1 MDNDKYSILE
11 EYFSGDKQ
19 LPTAPVLYSKFNE
32 MIENAVASNKEIA
45 ELVMKDQ
52 SMVVKILK
60 LSNCAMYA
68 RRQEITNLTN
78 AITFLGIETI
88 KDLILQISL
97 VRTFPLK
104 DKDLPEFSINT
115 FWEHSLGTAYF
126 TAVITKKLGIPHKE
140 HYYLGGLLHDIGK
153 LVIYQFY
160 PEIFKEI
167 ILKEIKKKISDIEAE
182 EAVLGVNHTDI
193 GLYFGEKWGF
203 KEEILEAIR
212 DHHNKT
218 ESLGL
223 NVSIVRI
230 SNLFAKAAG
239 LCFPWDSHIFDL
251 VADPT
256 WEILAL
262 HAKENADIEELV
274 TAIMAEADKIRDSVK
289 ELLSENE

>member
-1 MDNDKYSILE
+1 M
-11 EYFSGDKQ
+11 
-19 LPTAPVLYSKFNE
+19 
-32 MIENAVASNKEIA
+32 
-45 ELVMKDQ
+45 
-52 SMVVKILK
+52 
-60 LSNCAMYA
+60 
-68 RRQEITNLTN
+68 RREITNLTN

-97 VRTFPLK
+97 VRTFRLK

-126 TAVITKKLGIPHKE
+126 ATAITKKLGIPHKE
-140 HYYLGGLLHDIGK
+140 YYYLGGLLHDIGK

-160 PEIFKEI
+160 PNIFKEI
-167 ILKEIKKKISDIEAE
+167 ILMEIKKKISDIEAE

-193 GLYFGEKWGF
+193 GVYFGKKWGF
-203 KEEILEAIR
+203 KSEILEAIR
-212 DHHNKT
+212 DHHKKN

-223 NVSIVRI
+223 NVSIIRI

-251 VADPT
+251 VGDPT

-262 HAKENADIEELV
+262 HSNENTDIGELV
-274 TAIMAEADKIRDSVK
+274 TEIIAEADNIRDSVK

>member
-1 MDNDKYSILE
+1 MSNDKYYILE

-32 MIENAVASNKEIA
+32 MIENDVSSNKEIA
-45 ELVMKDQ
+45 ELVIKDQ
-52 SMVVKILK
+52 AMVAKILR
-60 LSNCAMYA
+60 LSNSAMYA
-68 RRQEITNLTN
+68 RRGEITDLTN

-88 KDLILQISL
+88 KDIILQISL

-104 DKDLPEFSINT
+104 DKDLPEFNINT

-126 TAVITKKLGIPHKE
+126 ATAITKKLGIPHKE
-140 HYYLGGLLHDIGK
+140 YYYLGGLLHDIGK

-160 PEIFKEI
+160 PNIFKEI
-167 ILKEIKKKISDIEAE
+167 ILKEIDKKISDIKAE
-182 EAVLGVNHTDI
+182 EAVLGVDHTDI
-193 GLYFGEKWGF
+193 GFHFGEKWGF
-203 KEEILEAIR
+203 EKEILEVIR
-212 DHHNKT
+212 DHHKIY

-223 NVSIVRI
+223 HVCIIRM

-251 VADPT
+251 VGDPT
-256 WEILAL
+256 WEILAFHL
-262 HAKENADIEELV
+262 KEKTDIELLV
-274 TAIMAEADKIRDSVK
+274 TEIMVEADKIRESVK